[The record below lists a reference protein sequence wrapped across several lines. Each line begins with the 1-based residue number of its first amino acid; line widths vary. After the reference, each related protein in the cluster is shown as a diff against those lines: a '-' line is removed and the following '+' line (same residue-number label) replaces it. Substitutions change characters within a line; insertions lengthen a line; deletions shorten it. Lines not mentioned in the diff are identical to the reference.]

1 MKTSRNLV
9 AVRGTDVAA
18 DPRVGR
24 REGEAPAEPRL
35 AGRLALPTAAL
46 LMLVLS
52 ACETPRPLRKP
63 AAVWDQTRLS
73 AMLQLADE
81 QINAGK
87 FDQARQTLATFHEST
102 DPRLGVALAR
112 VDVEEGRYE
121 AALNRLEG
129 VLPEARSGS
138 TYDRLRGVA
147 LEGLG
152 RWADAAVAYE
162 AAYRAE
168 PVIELL
174 LAWLDALVL
183 DGRVDVAREMLE
195 GERGRFPGQPVLQVL
210 AARLCQQNGSL
221 EAAVHELT
229 AAEFAEPDSTEIR
242 RRLAETYTAA
252 GQYEAALPLWHA
264 LVKDH
269 PEDDGARLGL
279 AAASLGANKPA
290 EALEAALQVLA
301 RHDDHVDARLLAA
314 LSYRRLGQPSAA
326 AALLSDLRTDDETA
340 RLAREILASSK

>member
-1 MKTSRNLV
+1 MTTSR
-9 AVRGTDVAA
+9 GFVAA
-18 DPRVGR
+18 DLRVGR

-63 AAVWDQTRLS
+63 AAMWDQTRLS

-102 DPRLGVALAR
+102 DPRLAVALAR

-121 AALNRLEG
+121 AALNRLDG

-183 DGRVDVAREMLE
+183 DGRLDAARETLE
-195 GERGRFPGQPVLQVL
+195 AERGRFPGQPILQVL
-210 AARLCQQNGSL
+210 SARLCQRAGSL
-221 EAAVHELT
+221 DAAVHELT
-229 AAEFAEPDSTEIR
+229 AAELAEPDSTEIR

-252 GQYEAALPLWHA
+252 GQYAAALPLWRA
-264 LVKDH
+264 LVLAQPD
-269 PEDDGARLGL
+269 DDGAHLGL
-279 AAASLGANKPA
+279 ATACLGAGEPA
-290 EALEAALQVLA
+290 EALEAALHVLG
-301 RHDDHVDARLLAA
+301 RHHDHVDARLLAA
-314 LSYRRLGQPSAA
+314 VSYRRLGQPAQAA
-326 AALLSDLRTDDETA
+326 DLLSDLRGDDDTA
-340 RLAREILASSK
+340 RLARELLASPK